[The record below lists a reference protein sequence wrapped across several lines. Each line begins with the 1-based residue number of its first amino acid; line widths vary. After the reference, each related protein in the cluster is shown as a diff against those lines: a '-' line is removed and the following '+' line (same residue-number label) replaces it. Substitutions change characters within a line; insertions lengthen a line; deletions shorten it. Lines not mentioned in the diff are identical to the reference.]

1 MATGTVKWY
10 DPEKGFGFIARE
22 GGDDLFVH
30 RSALNGNILGE
41 GDTVSFDVG
50 YGQKGANAE
59 NVSLLERST
68 TPPAPRRAGGGGG
81 GGFGGGGGG
90 GAREFVDP
98 TTLPLATGTVKRYDS
113 EKGFG
118 FIEQDA
124 GGDDVFVHRSAAPYE
139 GLYPGDRVEFRLGT
153 GPKGARAEQVRVVEH
168 GNAAASSAAGYGRR
182 DRY

>member
-22 GGDDLFVH
+22 GGDDIFVH
-30 RSALNGNILGE
+30 RSALNGDILNE
-41 GDTVSFDVG
+41 GDKVEFEVG
-50 YGQKGANAE
+50 YGLKGANAE
-59 NVSLLERST
+59 NISVTERNPNPSLG
-68 TPPAPRRAGGGGG
+68 RRGGG

-90 GAREFVDP
+90 GGRPAVDP
-98 TTLPLATGTVKRYDS
+98 STLPLATGTVKRYDS

-139 GLYPGDRVEFRLGT
+139 GLYPGDRVEFRLGS

-168 GNAAASSAAGYGRR
+168 GSASASSAAGYGRR

>member
-1 MATGTVKWY
+1 VATGTVKWY

-22 GGDDLFVH
+22 SGDDLFVH
-30 RSALNGNILGE
+30 RSALNGEILGE
-41 GDTVSFDVG
+41 GDTVEFEVG

-59 NVSLLERST
+59 NVSVLERNAN
-68 TPPAPRRAGGGGG
+68 PPQPRRGGG

-90 GAREFVDP
+90 GDRAFVDP
-98 TTLPLATGTVKRYDS
+98 SSLPLATGTVKRYDS

-153 GPKGARAEQVRVVEH
+153 GPKGARAEQVKVVEH
-168 GNAAASSAAGYGRR
+168 GSAAASGAAGYGR